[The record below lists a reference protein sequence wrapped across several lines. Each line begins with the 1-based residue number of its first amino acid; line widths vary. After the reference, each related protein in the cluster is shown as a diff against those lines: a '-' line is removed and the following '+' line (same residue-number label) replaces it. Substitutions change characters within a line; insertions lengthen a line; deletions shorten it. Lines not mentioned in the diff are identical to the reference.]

1 MEMKMFNNK
10 VELKIKVFLKCNEN
24 NSIHW
29 QYKKYTI
36 KCFYAKK
43 IKCEKSLKLK
53 KGKYKINYYCRKT

>member
-10 VELKIKVFLKCNEN
+10 AELKIKVFLKCNEN

-43 IKCEKSLKLK
+43 K
-53 KGKYKINYYCRKT
+53 NQM